1 MPCTTHSVTTGLTTR
16 VPFVAVRR
24 PSSLSGGLA
33 LAHET
38 STRAV
43 SWETP
48 YLIAY
53 HRHGTS
59 RVRSAPPSRP
69 SPPENRNLSSLDGS
83 PGGSWLVGVRGLRGH
98 ETKQKGT
105 PPASRRSALACW
117 LLLPILRFLP
127 VQIVRR

>member
-48 YLIAY
+48 YLIASSPAW
-53 HRHGTS
+53 HE
-59 RVRSAPPSRP
+59 PRP
-69 SPPENRNLSSLDGS
+69 IRTPVKAITAGELDTLLDV
-83 PGGSWLVGVRGLRGH
+83 PH
-98 ETKQKGT
+98 QK
-105 PPASRRSALACW
+105 LMVEEYN
-117 LLLPILRFLP
+117 I
-127 VQIVRR
+127 